1 MPVNMPVPS
10 SRVKTATFAGSK
22 ARTASASSKG
32 APDSSRRQACR
43 PSSANTR
50 TLSAKTAIRSS
61 EGTAGRGGLLT
72 AGGEKNHDNGHTSSG
87 SENPVKKGGSAL
99 YHLDSPQSQPGTATM
114 VHASSVQV
122 QGNRPQSFGGS
133 VDPAKVRKMIEA
145 TYKTPQDL
153 KIPGC
158 NLETGVLELVVLPS
172 DLVAATEVV
181 ASAVEKDAARA
192 VTIIGDVKQRNGPV
206 LVFFKKKCQ
215 VREKALLHAVQ
226 NAKYMPLVSLKLCAL
241 LTKSLAREKLV
252 TLELVGLQHLRSPYT
267 HTHTHTH
274 THKM

>member
-22 ARTASASSKG
+22 GRTSASSKG
-32 APDSSRRQACR
+32 APDSSRRQSCR

-72 AGGEKNHDNGHTSSG
+72 AGGENLGQNLGHTSSG
-87 SENPVKKGGSAL
+87 SENPVKKVGSAL
-99 YHLDSPQSQPGTATM
+99 HHLGSPQSQPGTASM
-114 VHASSVQV
+114 VHASSAQV
-122 QGNRPQSFGGS
+122 QSNRPQSFGGS

-172 DLVAATEVV
+172 DLVAATEVA
-181 ASAVEKDAARA
+181 ASA
-192 VTIIGDVKQRNGPV
+192 
-206 LVFFKKKCQ
+206 
-215 VREKALLHAVQ
+215 
-226 NAKYMPLVSLKLCAL
+226 
-241 LTKSLAREKLV
+241 
-252 TLELVGLQHLRSPYT
+252 T

-274 THKM
+274 TQFVANIVGQVKQASPSAFSLLRRFCSRLPRL